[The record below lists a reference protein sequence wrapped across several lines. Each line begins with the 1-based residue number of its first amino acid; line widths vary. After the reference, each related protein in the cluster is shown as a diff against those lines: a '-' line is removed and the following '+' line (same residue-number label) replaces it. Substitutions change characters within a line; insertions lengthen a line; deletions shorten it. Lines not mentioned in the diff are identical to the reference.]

1 MKKQIQKG
9 FTLIE
14 LVVVIVILGIL
25 AAVAVPKFV
34 DLSKDARIGVM
45 KGVEGAM
52 RSADMMIYAKSAA
65 AGIASTASVAADAAA
80 APFPIQVNGVAVG
93 TAYGYAL
100 TTTELLKAMTL
111 NPADDFVTTTVGEI
125 RHAKATTPSACKITY
140 TAAAGVN
147 TPPTYVADFTGC

>member
-1 MKKQIQKG
+1 MKKQMQAG

-34 DLSKDARIGVM
+34 DLSKDARSGVM
-45 KGVEGAM
+45 KGVEAAM

-65 AGIASTASVAADAAA
+65 AGLATTAAVASTSTS
-80 APFPIQVNGVAVG
+80 PTPISVNGTAVG
-93 TAYGYAL
+93 TAYGYAGSL
-100 TTTELLKAMTL
+100 TELLKAMTL
-111 NPADDFVTTTVGEI
+111 NPASDFDSTTTAGEI
-125 RHAKATTPSACKITY
+125 RHAKAADPANCKIVY

-147 TPPTYVADFTGC
+147 TPPVYTATLTGC

>member
-1 MKKQIQKG
+1 MKKQMQKG

-25 AAVAVPKFV
+25 AAVAIPKFV
-34 DLSKDARIGVM
+34 DLSKDARTGVM

-65 AGIASTASVAADAAA
+65 AGISSVASVAANATA
-80 APFPIQVNGVAVG
+80 APLPIQVNGVAVG

-111 NPADDFVTTTVGEI
+111 NPADDFDTATPGVI
-125 RHAKATTPSACKITY
+125 SHKKATTPGNCKITY
-140 TAAAGVN
+140 TAATGVN
-147 TPPTYVADFTGC
+147 VPPTYVADYSGC